1 MILSAASTA
10 DAKDISELY
19 LSNMNINEIT
29 QYISLCKNLKKLNLN
44 DNKIPFIEH
53 LHKLGELLE
62 INLSFNLLWSIDG
75 LWCPKLWILKLDSNK
90 IESLD
95 GIDNLK
101 CLVTL
106 TLSHNKITSMKQI
119 PYLAEL
125 KELDLS
131 GNQISKIEMMSN
143 LPVIEDL
150 NLSSNLITK
159 INANELAPAKSLL
172 YLNLAGN
179 QIKVFKEL
187 E

>member
-1 MILSAASTA
+1 
-10 DAKDISELY
+10 
-19 LSNMNINEIT
+19 
-29 QYISLCKNLKKLNLN
+29 
-44 DNKIPFIEH
+44 
-53 LHKLGELLE
+53 
-62 INLSFNLLWSIDG
+62 
-75 LWCPKLWILKLDSNK
+75 
-90 IESLD
+90 
-95 GIDNLK
+95 
-101 CLVTL
+101 
-106 TLSHNKITSMKQI
+106 MKQI